1 MSQNRIA
8 VDGWN
13 TVQPTT
19 FKYNFQ
25 TTSSEDSGRTMSGK
39 ASISPLFTVE
49 AFDVEY
55 EDLTPAQASALLKKI
70 VQRPSKPYFSL
81 FYYSPYYGNWRTDQ
95 FYVGEGS
102 LDIKT
107 LKEGEELIS
116 QISCSF
122 VGRNKLC

>member
-13 TVQPTT
+13 AVQPTT
-19 FKYNFQ
+19 FKYSFQ

-39 ASISPLFTVE
+39 AAISPLFTVE

-81 FYYSPYYGNWRTDQ
+81 YYYSPYYGNWRTDQ

-107 LKEGEELIS
+107 LKEDEELIS

>member
-1 MSQNRIA
+1 MAQKRIA

-13 TVQPTT
+13 AVQPMT
-19 FKYNFQ
+19 FDYNFQ
-25 TTSSEDSGRTMSGK
+25 TTSSEDSGRVMSGR
-39 ASISPLFTVE
+39 ANISPLFTVE
-49 AFDVEY
+49 AFDVTY

-81 FYYSPYYGNWRTDQ
+81 YYYSPYYGNWRTDE

-102 LDIKT
+102 LKVKT
-107 LKEGEELIS
+107 LKDGEEMMS

>member
-1 MSQNRIA
+1 MAQNRIA
-8 VDGWN
+8 VDGWS
-13 TVQPTT
+13 TVQPTK
-19 FKYNFQ
+19 FDYNFQ
-25 TTSSEDSGRTMSGK
+25 TTSSEDSGRVMSGR
-39 ASISPLFTVE
+39 ANISPLFTVE
-49 AFDVEY
+49 AFDVTY

-81 FYYSPYYGNWRTDQ
+81 YYFSPYYGNWRTDQ

-102 LDIKT
+102 LNVRT
-107 LKEGEELIS
+107 LKEGEEMMA

>member
-1 MSQNRIA
+1 MAQKRIA

-13 TVQPTT
+13 AVQPTS
-19 FKYNFQ
+19 FDYNFQ
-25 TTSSEDSGRTMSGK
+25 TTSSEDSGRVMSGR
-39 ASISPLFTVE
+39 ANISPLFTVE
-49 AFDVEY
+49 AFDVTY

-81 FYYSPYYGNWRTDQ
+81 YYYSPYYGNWRTDQ

-102 LDIKT
+102 LKVRT
-107 LKEGEELIS
+107 LKDGEEMMA

>member
-1 MSQNRIA
+1 MSQNRISI
-8 VDGWN
+8 DGWN
-13 TVQPTT
+13 AVQPIT
-19 FKYNFQ
+19 FKFNFQ

-49 AFDVEY
+49 AYDVEY
-55 EDLTPAQASALLKKI
+55 EDLTIAQTSALLKKI
-70 VQRPSKPYFSL
+70 VQKPSKPFFSL
-81 FYYSPYYGNWRTDQ
+81 HYFSPYYGEWRTDQ

-107 LKEGEELIS
+107 LKIGEETVS

-122 VGRNKLC
+122 IGRNKLC

>member
-1 MSQNRIA
+1 MAQKRIA

-13 TVQPTT
+13 AVQPMT
-19 FKYNFQ
+19 FDYNFQ
-25 TTSSEDSGRTMSGK
+25 TTSSEDSGRVMSGR
-39 ASISPLFTVE
+39 ANISPLFTVE
-49 AFDVEY
+49 AFDVTY

-81 FYYSPYYGNWRTDQ
+81 YYYSPYYGNWRTDE

-102 LDIKT
+102 LKVRT
-107 LKEGEELIS
+107 LKEGEEMMS
-116 QISCSF
+116 QITCSF